1 MYLDLLLSMQQ
12 RENKLESIA
21 LKRALLL
28 LKPKNT
34 RTQKVQNQINVKQ
47 LKKKLLVTK
56 RHYQNKFKTKH

>member
-21 LKRALLL
+21 LKRVLLL

-47 LKKKLLVTK
+47 LKKKITG
-56 RHYQNKFKTKH
+56 Y